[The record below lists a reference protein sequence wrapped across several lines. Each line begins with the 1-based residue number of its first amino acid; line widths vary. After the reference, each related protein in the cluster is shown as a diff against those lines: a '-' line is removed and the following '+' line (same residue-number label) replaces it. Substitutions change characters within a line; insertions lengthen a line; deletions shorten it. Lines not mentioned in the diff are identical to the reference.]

1 MRLLGIGIIANGQ
14 RYYTYNIMTKPNA
27 ANEAQRRLLIIQ
39 TYLFHSAHYKPK
51 MRDYATETSIGA
63 HNYENSF
70 SSDRTQSRPI
80 MRAYEP
86 MFEPPQNKT
95 LLLKSER
102 SVRRKHRKPLE
113 EQNEEED
120 VELHVEP
127 RQQDKVKN
135 YHHSEYELLCLT
147 NHDIQMLKQAEES
160 HRMFMAVWLP
170 SRASS
175 RTFSKPK
182 RSILDTPAH
191 LLMLRQT
198 DGQDD

>member
-1 MRLLGIGIIANGQ
+1 MRLLGIGIIANER
-14 RYYTYNIMTKPNA
+14 RYYTYNIMTKRNS
-27 ANEAQRRLLIIQ
+27 ANGARRRLLILQ
-39 TYLFHSAHYKPK
+39 TYLFHPAHYKPK
-51 MRDYATETSIGA
+51 WRDYATETSKGA
-63 HNYENSF
+63 HNYEYSF

-86 MFEPPQNKT
+86 MFEPLRNKT
-95 LLLKSER
+95 LVKSER
-102 SVRRKHRKPLE
+102 SVRRKHKKPLE
-113 EQNEEED
+113 EEKEEED
-120 VELHVEP
+120 VEQHVEP
-127 RQQDKVKN
+127 RRQDKVKN
-135 YHHSEYELLCLT
+135 YHHSEYEILGLT

-170 SRASS
+170 SRAFS